1 MTPSS
6 PLPPSSPAPHLPLR
20 GSIVPVVTPFRD
32 GALDLD
38 GLARLIEWQIV
49 SGSHGISVTGT
60 TGEPTSLS
68 LEERK
73 RVMRTAAETIGHRV
87 PFVPGTGSTN
97 HAETLE
103 LSRYAEALGAD
114 AILVITPY
122 YNRPSQQGL
131 FLHFDAVAKA
141 VGLPVI
147 LYNIPGR
154 TAVNLEI
161 DTVARLRDGNRNIVG
176 VKESNK
182 DFEHVNR
189 LLHRMGRDFLVYSGI
204 ELLCFP
210 VLAIGGAGY
219 VSATGNLMPKEV
231 ASLYN
236 LVCSERWQEARELH
250 YWLMALNDAVF
261 MEINPVPVKTALG
274 MMGMISP
281 EVRLPLS
288 PMAGGNIAKLRQI
301 LADYQLIKLDDAPA
315 TGAAAPSPNLPAA

>member
-1 MTPSS
+1 M
-6 PLPPSSPAPHLPLR
+6 PPTSPAPLPFLR
-20 GSIVPVVTPFRD
+20 GSIVPVVTPFRN
-32 GALDLD
+32 GALDLE
-38 GLARLIEWQIV
+38 GLARLIDWQIA

-60 TGEPTSLS
+60 TGEPTSLTI
-68 LEERK
+68 EERK
-73 RVMRTAAETIGHRV
+73 LVIRAAAEAVAHRV

-103 LSRYAEALGAD
+103 LSRYAESLGVD
-114 AILVITPY
+114 AVLVITPY
-122 YNRPSQQGL
+122 YSRPSQQGL

-161 DTVARLRDGNRNIVG
+161 DTVARLRDANRNIAG

-182 DFEHVNR
+182 DFEHINR

-210 VLAIGGAGY
+210 ILAIGGAGY

-231 ASLYN
+231 ASLYD
-236 LVCSERWQEARELH
+236 LVRAGEWQQAQDLH
-250 YWLMALNDAVF
+250 YRLLSLNDAVF

-274 MMGMISP
+274 MMGLISP

-288 PMAGGNIAKLRQI
+288 PLSEGNRARLRDI
-301 LADYQLIKLDDAPA
+301 LAEYHL
-315 TGAAAPSPNLPAA
+315 LPIEKRVSEPV

>member
-1 MTPSS
+1 MKIIK
-6 PLPPSSPAPHLPLR
+6 
-20 GSIVPVVTPFRD
+20 GSIVPVVTPFKN

-38 GLARLIEWQIV
+38 GLARLIEWQIA

-68 LEERK
+68 IEERK
-73 RVMRTAAETIGHRV
+73 RVIRTAAEVVGGRV
-87 PFVPGTGSTN
+87 PFVPGTGSTS

-103 LSRYAEALGAD
+103 LSRYAQTIGAD

-131 FLHFDAVAKA
+131 FMHFDAVAKS
-141 VGLPVI
+141 VDLPVI

-161 DTVARLRDGNRNIVG
+161 DTVARLKDANPNITG

-182 DFEHVNR
+182 DFEHINR

-210 VLAIGGAGY
+210 ILAIGGAGY

-231 ASLYN
+231 AGLYD
-236 LVCSERWQEARELH
+236 LVAAGRWREAQDLH
-250 YWLMALNDAVF
+250 YTLMTLNDAVF
-261 MEINPVPVKTALG
+261 IEINPVPVKTALG
-274 MMGMISP
+274 MMGRISP
-281 EVRLPLS
+281 EVRLPLAPLS
-288 PMAGGNIAKLRQI
+288 EANRAKLREI
-301 LADYQLIKLDDAPA
+301 LIDYKLIP
-315 TGAAAPSPNLPAA
+315 G